1 MVELFLYEHM
11 RGEVTAIGGL
21 KEKLLAAHRGG
32 ITTVIIPEEN
42 VKDLQDIPENVKN
55 HLEIVPVK
63 WIDQVLELALQSAP
77 QPLPDDEPPKVE
89 EAAKPAPAAP
99 GAELLTH

>member
-1 MVELFLYEHM
+1 M
-11 RGEVTAIGGL
+11 
-21 KEKLLAAHRGG
+21 
-32 ITTVIIPEEN
+32 VIIPEEN

-63 WIDQVLELALQSAP
+63 WIDRVLELALETVP
-77 QPLPDDEPPKVE
+77 QPLPEDEPVKPIEV
-89 EAAKPAPAAP
+89 AKPAAPAA